1 MAQQMVEL
9 KRKMDSERAAVAAA
23 KRQVEMERDVV
34 RQQQANNWLETVRV
48 EAEKANLDHDK
59 AMVLRDKEMNQR
71 REMKLEELE
80 NQRRLNRFV
89 SSEIL

>member
-1 MAQQMVEL
+1 MIAFKKE
-9 KRKMDSERAAVAAA
+9 MDSQRAVLEEA
-23 KRQVEMERDVV
+23 KRQVETAKDVV
-34 RQQQANNWLETVRV
+34 RQHEAANWLETVRV